1 MVEVVRAKG
10 KVRRRMR
17 KARRLEPAAL
27 RKLAFRPAF
36 EEPEAKHARAEALR
50 RGLHLAAKDV
60 EHIEELD
67 FIPAHFI
74 VQWHGW
80 GDTEFLNSLGAR
92 GRGKSHYDLRVQKLT
107 APTWFGMTLFSDPTK
122 DPTKGQR
129 HLGTV
134 KGYESLVW
142 GGRRPEE
149 HGARIKEKAKELS
162 PLREGHAVP
171 TVRKAGLESMGEIK
185 WMSFE
190 GRVRPGGPGNPTR
203 NLWSRMKIVDEGP
216 AVLHRRELDFVDV
229 TLLGDKVRGRWFMRL
244 VKGATKE
251 ERAKPETEKLHRK
264 AIRWYFW
271 RQKNEPEGWV
281 RQMLPI
287 ALRKKALP
295 SRVATQKRKGT

>member
-1 MVEVVRAKG
+1 MVEIIRARG

-17 KARRLEPAAL
+17 HARGLRPEEL

-36 EEPEAKHARAEALR
+36 EEPGVKHARAEALR
-50 RGLHLAAKDV
+50 RGLHIAAREKRHV
-60 EHIEELD
+60 ETLD

-80 GDTEFLNSLGAR
+80 GDAEFLSSLGGR

-107 APTWFGMTLFSDPTK
+107 APTWFGLTLFTDPTK
-122 DPTKGQR
+122 APTKGQR

-142 GGRRPEE
+142 GRGKKKPAE
-149 HGARIKEKAKELS
+149 HGAKVKEKAGEVS
-162 PLREGHAVP
+162 PLRGGHALP
-171 TVRKAGLESMGEIK
+171 TTRKGGGFEQFGEIK

-203 NLWSRMKIVDEGP
+203 NLWSRMKIVDQGP

-229 TLLGDKVRGRWFMRL
+229 TLLGDKLRGRWFMRL

-251 ERAKPETEKLHRK
+251 ERAKPETERLHRR

-271 RQKNEPEGWV
+271 RWTKEPEEWV
-281 RQMLPI
+281 RQMMPV
-287 ALRKKALP
+287 ALRRRVLP
-295 SRVATQKRKGT
+295 ARVIGKGT